1 MTQTI
6 SFGYGSKPAQLLS
19 NKLNRHGVIAGAT
32 GTGKTVTLKVL
43 AEQLSEAG
51 VPVLLSDIKGDL
63 ASLAE
68 KGEVTEKIAERLKKV
83 HVEDFEPSSYPV
95 AFWDIFGENGINI
108 RTTISEMGP
117 ILLSQL
123 LGLNETQEGILNIAF
138 KVADEQGLL
147 LIDIKDLRAM
157 LNYVGA
163 HASELRN
170 LYGNIAQ
177 QSIGTIL
184 RSLLVLEQQGGNQF
198 FGEPAFEIGDLFKTD
213 ASGRGTINVLSSEKL
228 FQTPKLYATFL
239 LWFLSELYENLPE
252 VGDLDK
258 PKLVF
263 FFDEAH
269 VLFNQSNPAVQA
281 KIELIVR
288 LIRSKGISIFFVTQ
302 NPTDIPNA
310 VASQLGNRIQHG
322 LRAFT
327 PAEQKNVKAVAET
340 FRQEEGKDLVS
351 VITNLKVGDA
361 VVSTLQ
367 EDGSPS
373 FAEVVSIYPPK
384 SKLDAVDAFVRQQ
397 LVNQSPFYDKYA
409 EMFDRESAHEQL
421 LALEQQFQQEQ
432 EQEEALAQREAE
444 KQAEAERKEA
454 EKQEALAQ
462 KEAEKQAK
470 LEEKE
475 RERQERELE
484 RQARQAATKKG
495 DSAMDRF
502 TKNNMSSVGR
512 EVGRVITRGVMGL
525 FKK

>member
-1 MTQTI
+1 
-6 SFGYGSKPAQLLS
+6 
-19 NKLNRHGVIAGAT
+19 
-32 GTGKTVTLKVL
+32 
-43 AEQLSEAG
+43 
-51 VPVLLSDIKGDL
+51 
-63 ASLAE
+63 
-68 KGEVTEKIAERLKKV
+68 
-83 HVEDFEPSSYPV
+83 
-95 AFWDIFGENGINI
+95 
-108 RTTISEMGP
+108 MGP
-117 ILLSQL
+117 ILLAQL

-138 KVADEQGLL
+138 KVADDQGLL

-163 HASELRN
+163 HAGELRN

-177 QSIGTIL
+177 QSIGSIL
-184 RSLLVLEQQGGNQF
+184 RSLLVLEQQGGDKF
-198 FGEPAFEIGDLFKTD
+198 FGEPAFEINDLFKQDQT
-213 ASGRGTINVLSSEKL
+213 GRGVINILASEKL

-269 VLFNQSNPAVQA
+269 VLFGQSNAAVQE

-310 VASQLGNRIQHG
+310 IASQLGNRVQHG

-340 FRQEEGKDLVS
+340 FRQEDGQDLVT

-384 SKLDAVDAFVRQQ
+384 SKLEAGDPLVRQQ
-397 LVNQSPFYDKYA
+397 LINQSAFYDKYA

-421 LALEQQFQQEQ
+421 AALDEQFKQEK
-432 EQEEALAQREAE
+432 EAELAQKEAE
-444 KQAEAERKEA
+444 KQAELDRKEA

-462 KEAEKQAK
+462 KEAERQAK

-475 RERQERELE
+475 REREQKELE
-484 RQARQAATKKG
+484 RQARQSATKRG

-502 TKNNMSSVGR
+502 TKNVMSSVGR

>member
-6 SFGYGSKPAQLLS
+6 SFGYGSKPAQFMA

-51 VPVLLSDIKGDL
+51 VPVFLSDIKGDL

-68 KGEVTEKIAERLKKV
+68 KGEVTEKIAERLAKV

-95 AFWDIFGENGINI
+95 AFWDVFGENGINI

-117 ILLSQL
+117 ILLAQL

-138 KVADEQGLL
+138 KVADDQGLL

-163 HASELRN
+163 HAGELRN

-177 QSIGTIL
+177 QSIGSIL
-184 RSLLVLEQQGGNQF
+184 RSLLVLEQQGGDKF
-198 FGEPAFEIGDLFKTD
+198 FGEPAFEINDLFKVD
-213 ASGRGTINVLSSEKL
+213 PSGRGVINILASEKL

-269 VLFNQSNPAVQA
+269 VLFSQSNAAVQE

-310 VASQLGNRIQHG
+310 IASQLGNRVQHG

-327 PAEQKNVKAVAET
+327 PAEQKNVRAVAET
-340 FRQEEGKDLVS
+340 FRQEDGQDLVT

-373 FAEVVSIYPPK
+373 FAEVVSVYPSK
-384 SKLDAVDAFVRQQ
+384 SKLDAGDPLVRQQ
-397 LVNQSPFYDKYA
+397 LINQSAFYDKYA

-421 LALEQQFQQEQ
+421 LALEEQFKQEQ
-432 EQEEALAQREAE
+432 EAAVAQKEAE
-444 KQAEAERKEA
+444 KEAELERKEA

-462 KEAEKQAK
+462 KEAERQAK

-475 RERQERELE
+475 REREQKELE
-484 RQARQAATKKG
+484 RQARQAATKRG

-502 TKNNMSSVGR
+502 TKNVMSSVGR

>member
-6 SFGYGSKPAQLLS
+6 SFGYGLKPAQLLS

-68 KGEVTEKIAERLKKV
+68 KGEVTEKIAERLEKV

-327 PAEQKNVKAVAET
+327 PAEQKNVKSVAET

-384 SKLDAVDAFVRQQ
+384 SKLDAIDAFTRQQ

-421 LALEQQFQQEQ
+421 LALEQQYQQEQ
-432 EQEEALAQREAE
+432 EEVLAQKEAE

-502 TKNNMSSVGR
+502 TKNIMSSVGR

>member
-327 PAEQKNVKAVAET
+327 PAEQKNVKSVAET

-432 EQEEALAQREAE
+432 EEALAQREAE

-475 RERQERELE
+475 R
-484 RQARQAATKKG
+484 
-495 DSAMDRF
+495 DR
-502 TKNNMSSVGR
+502 KSV
-512 EVGRVITRGVMGL
+512 V
-525 FKK
+525 

>member
-6 SFGYGSKPAQLLS
+6 SFGYGSKPAQFMA

-51 VPVLLSDIKGDL
+51 VPVFLSDIKGDL

-68 KGEVTEKIAERLKKV
+68 KGEVTEKIAERLAKV
-83 HVEDFEPSSYPV
+83 HVEDFEPSAYPV
-95 AFWDIFGENGINI
+95 AFWDVFGENGINI

-117 ILLSQL
+117 ILLAQL

-138 KVADEQGLL
+138 KVADDQGLL

-163 HASELRN
+163 HAGELRN

-177 QSIGTIL
+177 QSIGSIL
-184 RSLLVLEQQGGNQF
+184 RSLLVLEQQGGDKF
-198 FGEPAFEIGDLFKTD
+198 FGEPAFEINDLFKVD
-213 ASGRGTINVLSSEKL
+213 PSGRGVINILASEKL

-269 VLFNQSNPAVQA
+269 VLFSQSNAAVQE

-310 VASQLGNRIQHG
+310 IASQLGNRVQHG

-327 PAEQKNVKAVAET
+327 PAEQKNVRAVAET
-340 FRQEEGKDLVS
+340 FRQEDGQDLVT

-384 SKLDAVDAFVRQQ
+384 SKLEAGDPLVRQQ
-397 LVNQSPFYDKYA
+397 LINQSAFYDKYA

-421 LALEQQFQQEQ
+421 LALEEQFKQEQ
-432 EQEEALAQREAE
+432 EAEVAEKEAE
-444 KQAEAERKEA
+444 KQAELERKEA

-462 KEAEKQAK
+462 KEAERQAK

-475 RERQERELE
+475 REREQKELE
-484 RQARQAATKKG
+484 RQARQAATKRG

-502 TKNNMSSVGR
+502 TKNVMSSVGR

>member
-83 HVEDFEPSSYPV
+83 HVEDFEPSSYPL

-327 PAEQKNVKAVAET
+327 PAEQKNVKSVAET

-432 EQEEALAQREAE
+432 EEALAQREAK

-502 TKNNMSSVGR
+502 TKNIMSSVGR

>member
-6 SFGYGSKPAQLLS
+6 SFGYGSKPAQFMA

-51 VPVLLSDIKGDL
+51 VPVFLSDIKGDL

-68 KGEVTEKIAERLKKV
+68 KGEVTEKIAERLAKV

-95 AFWDIFGENGINI
+95 AFWDVFGENGINI

-117 ILLSQL
+117 ILLAQL

-138 KVADEQGLL
+138 KVADDQGLL

-163 HASELRN
+163 HAGELRN

-177 QSIGTIL
+177 QSIGSIL
-184 RSLLVLEQQGGNQF
+184 RSLLVLEQQGGDKF
-198 FGEPAFEIGDLFKTD
+198 FGEPAFEINDLFKVD
-213 ASGRGTINVLSSEKL
+213 PSGRGVNNILASEKL

-269 VLFNQSNPAVQA
+269 VLFSQSNAAVQE

-310 VASQLGNRIQHG
+310 IASQLGNRVQHG

-327 PAEQKNVKAVAET
+327 PAEQKNVRAVAET
-340 FRQEEGKDLVS
+340 FRQEDGQDLVT

-384 SKLDAVDAFVRQQ
+384 SKLEAGDPLVRQQ
-397 LVNQSPFYDKYA
+397 LINQSAFYDKYA

-421 LALEQQFQQEQ
+421 LALEEQFKQEQ
-432 EQEEALAQREAE
+432 EAEVAQKEAE
-444 KQAEAERKEA
+444 KQAELERKEA

-462 KEAEKQAK
+462 KEAERQAK

-475 RERQERELE
+475 REREQKELE
-484 RQARQAATKKG
+484 RQARQAATKRG

-502 TKNNMSSVGR
+502 TKNVMSSVGR

>member
-1 MTQTI
+1 MGQTI
-6 SFGYGSKPAQLLS
+6 AFGYGTKSATLLT

-51 VPVLLSDIKGDL
+51 IPVLLSDIKGDL

-68 KGEVTEKIAERLKKV
+68 KGELTEKISERLKKV
-83 HVEDFEPSSYPV
+83 QLEEFEPQAYPV
-95 AFWDIFGENGINI
+95 NFWDVFGENGIHI

-163 HASELRN
+163 HAAELRT

-177 QSIGTIL
+177 QSIGSIL
-184 RSLLVLEQQGGNQF
+184 RSLLVLEQQGGNEF
-198 FGEPAFEIGDLFKTD
+198 FGEPAFEINDLFKVD
-213 ASGRGTINVLSSEKL
+213 ENGLGTINVLASEKL

-239 LWFLSELYENLPE
+239 LWFLSELYEMLPE
-252 VGDLDK
+252 VGDLEK

-269 VLFNQSNPAVQA
+269 VLFSQSNTAVQE

-288 LIRSKGISIFFVTQ
+288 LIRSKGIGIFFVTQ

-310 VASQLGNRIQHG
+310 IASQLGNRVQHG

-340 FRQEEGKDLVS
+340 FRQEDGQDLVT

-384 SKLDAVDAFVRQQ
+384 SKLDAVDPLVRQQ
-397 LVNQSPFYDKYA
+397 LLNQSSFYDKYT
-409 EMFDRESAHEQL
+409 EMIDRESAHEQL
-421 LALEQQFQQEQ
+421 AVLEEQYQQ
-432 EQEEALAQREAE
+432 
-444 KQAEAERKEA
+444 KQEA
-454 EKQEALAQ
+454 EKQEVIAQ
-462 KEAEKQAK
+462 KEAERQAK

-475 RERQERELE
+475 REREQKELE
-484 RQARQAATKKG
+484 RQARQSATKRG
-495 DSAMDRF
+495 DSAIDRF
-502 TKNNMSSVGR
+502 TKNIMSSIGR
-512 EVGRVITRGVMGL
+512 EVGRAITRGVMGL

>member
-327 PAEQKNVKAVAET
+327 PAEQKNVKSVAET

-432 EQEEALAQREAE
+432 EEVLAQREAE

-502 TKNNMSSVGR
+502 TKNIMSSVGR

>member
-68 KGEVTEKIAERLKKV
+68 KGEVTEKIAERLKRV

-213 ASGRGTINVLSSEKL
+213 ASRRGTINVLSSEKL

-327 PAEQKNVKAVAET
+327 PAEQKNVKSVAET

-432 EQEEALAQREAE
+432 EEALAQREAE

-502 TKNNMSSVGR
+502 TKNIMSSVGR

>member
-6 SFGYGSKPAQLLS
+6 SFGYGSKPAQFMA

-51 VPVLLSDIKGDL
+51 VPVFLSDIKGDL

-68 KGEVTEKIAERLKKV
+68 KGEVTEKIAERLAKV
-83 HVEDFEPSSYPV
+83 HLEDFEPSSYPV
-95 AFWDIFGENGINI
+95 AFWDVFGKNGINI

-117 ILLSQL
+117 ILLAQL

-138 KVADEQGLL
+138 KVADDQGLL

-163 HASELRN
+163 HAGELRN

-177 QSIGTIL
+177 QSIGSIL
-184 RSLLVLEQQGGNQF
+184 RSLLVLEQQGGDKF
-198 FGEPAFEIGDLFKTD
+198 FGEPAFEINDLFKVD
-213 ASGRGTINVLSSEKL
+213 PSGRGVINILASEKL

-269 VLFNQSNPAVQA
+269 VLFSQSNAAVQE

-310 VASQLGNRIQHG
+310 IASQLGNRVQHG

-327 PAEQKNVKAVAET
+327 PAEQKNVRAVAET
-340 FRQEEGKDLVS
+340 FRQEDGQDLVT

-384 SKLDAVDAFVRQQ
+384 SKLEAGDPLVRQQ
-397 LVNQSPFYDKYA
+397 LINQSAFYDKYA

-421 LALEQQFQQEQ
+421 LALEEQFKQEQ
-432 EQEEALAQREAE
+432 EAAVAQKEAE
-444 KQAEAERKEA
+444 KQAELERKEA

-462 KEAEKQAK
+462 KEAERQAK

-475 RERQERELE
+475 REREQKELE
-484 RQARQAATKKG
+484 RQARQAATKRG

-502 TKNNMSSVGR
+502 TKNVMSSVGR

>member
-6 SFGYGSKPAQLLS
+6 SFGYGSKPAQFMA

-51 VPVLLSDIKGDL
+51 VPVFLSDIKGDL

-68 KGEVTEKIAERLKKV
+68 KGEVTEKIVERLAKV

-95 AFWDIFGENGINI
+95 AFWDVFGENGINI

-117 ILLSQL
+117 ILLAQL

-138 KVADEQGLL
+138 KVADDQGLL

-163 HASELRN
+163 HAGELRN

-177 QSIGTIL
+177 QSIGSIL
-184 RSLLVLEQQGGNQF
+184 RSLLVLEQQGGDKF
-198 FGEPAFEIGDLFKTD
+198 FGEPAFEINDLFKVD
-213 ASGRGTINVLSSEKL
+213 PSGRGVINILASEKL

-269 VLFNQSNPAVQA
+269 VLFSQSNAAVQE

-310 VASQLGNRIQHG
+310 IASQLGNRVQHG

-327 PAEQKNVKAVAET
+327 PAEQKNVRAVAET
-340 FRQEEGKDLVS
+340 FRQEDGQDLVT

-373 FAEVVSIYPPK
+373 FAEVVSVYPPK
-384 SKLDAVDAFVRQQ
+384 SKLEAGDPLVRQQ
-397 LVNQSPFYDKYA
+397 LINQSAFYDKYA

-421 LALEQQFQQEQ
+421 LALEEQFKQEQ
-432 EQEEALAQREAE
+432 EAAVAQKEAE
-444 KQAEAERKEA
+444 KQAELERKEA

-462 KEAEKQAK
+462 KEAERQAK

-475 RERQERELE
+475 REREQKELE
-484 RQARQAATKKG
+484 RQARQAATKRG

-502 TKNNMSSVGR
+502 TKNIMSSVGR

>member
-95 AFWDIFGENGINI
+95 AFWDVFGENGINI

-198 FGEPAFEIGDLFKTD
+198 FGETAFEIGDLFKTD

-327 PAEQKNVKAVAET
+327 PAEQKNVKSLAET

-432 EQEEALAQREAE
+432 EEALAQREAE

-502 TKNNMSSVGR
+502 TKNIMSSVGR

>member
-327 PAEQKNVKAVAET
+327 PAEQKNVKSVAET

-373 FAEVVSIYPPK
+373 FAEVVSIYPSK

-421 LALEQQFQQEQ
+421 LALEQQFQQ

-502 TKNNMSSVGR
+502 TKNIMSSVGR

>member
-6 SFGYGSKPAQLLS
+6 SFGYGSKPAQFMA

-51 VPVLLSDIKGDL
+51 VPVFLSDIKGDL

-68 KGEVTEKIAERLKKV
+68 KGEVTEKIAERLAKV

-95 AFWDIFGENGINI
+95 AFWDVFGENGINI

-117 ILLSQL
+117 ILLAQL

-138 KVADEQGLL
+138 KVADDQGLL

-163 HASELRN
+163 HAGELRN

-177 QSIGTIL
+177 QSIGSIL
-184 RSLLVLEQQGGNQF
+184 RSLLVLEQQGGDKF
-198 FGEPAFEIGDLFKTD
+198 FGEPAFEINDLFKVD
-213 ASGRGTINVLSSEKL
+213 PSGRGVINILASEKL

-269 VLFNQSNPAVQA
+269 VLFSQSNAAVQE

-310 VASQLGNRIQHG
+310 IASQLGNRVQHG

-327 PAEQKNVKAVAET
+327 PAEQKNVRAVAET
-340 FRQEEGKDLVS
+340 FRQEDGQDLVT

-384 SKLDAVDAFVRQQ
+384 SKLEAGDPLVRQQ
-397 LVNQSPFYDKYA
+397 LINQSAFYDKYA

-421 LALEQQFQQEQ
+421 LALEEQFKQEQ
-432 EQEEALAQREAE
+432 EAAVAQKEAE
-444 KQAEAERKEA
+444 KQAELERKEA

-462 KEAEKQAK
+462 KEAERQAK

-475 RERQERELE
+475 REREQKELE
-484 RQARQAATKKG
+484 RQARQAATKRG

-502 TKNNMSSVGR
+502 TKNVMSSVGR

>member
-68 KGEVTEKIAERLKKV
+68 KGEVTEKIAERLKRV
-83 HVEDFEPSSYPV
+83 YVEDFEPSSYPV

-184 RSLLVLEQQGGNQF
+184 RGLLVLEQQGGNQF

-228 FQTPKLYATFL
+228 FLTPKLYATFL

-327 PAEQKNVKAVAET
+327 PAEQKNVKSVAET

-432 EQEEALAQREAE
+432 EEALAQR
-444 KQAEAERKEA
+444 EA

-502 TKNNMSSVGR
+502 TKNIMSSVGR

>member
-198 FGEPAFEIGDLFKTD
+198 FGEPAFEIADLFKTD

-327 PAEQKNVKAVAET
+327 PAEQKNVKSVAET

-432 EQEEALAQREAE
+432 EEALAQREAE

-502 TKNNMSSVGR
+502 TKNIMSSVGR

>member
-6 SFGYGSKPAQLLS
+6 SFGYGSKPAQFMA

-51 VPVLLSDIKGDL
+51 VPVFLSDIKGDL

-68 KGEVTEKIAERLKKV
+68 KGEVTEKIAERLAKV
-83 HVEDFEPSSYPV
+83 HLEDFEPSSYPV
-95 AFWDIFGENGINI
+95 AFWDVFGENGINI

-117 ILLSQL
+117 ILLAQL

-138 KVADEQGLL
+138 KVADDQGLL

-163 HASELRN
+163 HAGELRN

-177 QSIGTIL
+177 QSIGSIL
-184 RSLLVLEQQGGNQF
+184 RSLLVLEQQGGDKF
-198 FGEPAFEIGDLFKTD
+198 FGEPAFEINDLFKVD
-213 ASGRGTINVLSSEKL
+213 PSGRGVINILASEKL

-269 VLFNQSNPAVQA
+269 VLFSQSNTAVQE

-310 VASQLGNRIQHG
+310 IASQLGNRVQHG

-327 PAEQKNVKAVAET
+327 PAEQKNVRAVAET
-340 FRQEEGKDLVS
+340 FRQEDGQDLVT

-384 SKLDAVDAFVRQQ
+384 SKLEAGDPLVRQQ
-397 LVNQSPFYDKYA
+397 LINQSAFYDKYA

-421 LALEQQFQQEQ
+421 AALDEQFQQEK
-432 EQEEALAQREAE
+432 EAELAQKEAE
-444 KQAEAERKEA
+444 KQAELERKEA

-475 RERQERELE
+475 REREQKELE
-484 RQARQAATKKG
+484 RQARQAATKRG

-502 TKNNMSSVGR
+502 TKNVMSSVGR

>member
-327 PAEQKNVKAVAET
+327 PAEQKNVKSVAET

-432 EQEEALAQREAE
+432 EEALAQREAA

-502 TKNNMSSVGR
+502 TKNIMSSVGR

>member
-6 SFGYGSKPAQLLS
+6 SFGYGSKPAQFMA

-51 VPVLLSDIKGDL
+51 VPVFLSDIKGDL

-68 KGEVTEKIAERLKKV
+68 KGEVTEKIAERLAKV
-83 HVEDFEPSSYPV
+83 HVEDFEPSAYPV
-95 AFWDIFGENGINI
+95 AFWDVFGENGINI

-117 ILLSQL
+117 ILLAQL

-138 KVADEQGLL
+138 KVADDQGLL

-163 HASELRN
+163 HAGELRN

-177 QSIGTIL
+177 QSIGSIL
-184 RSLLVLEQQGGNQF
+184 RSLLVLEQQGGDKF
-198 FGEPAFEIGDLFKTD
+198 FGEPAFEINDLFKVD
-213 ASGRGTINVLSSEKL
+213 PSGRGVINILASEKL

-269 VLFNQSNPAVQA
+269 VLFSQSNAAVQE

-310 VASQLGNRIQHG
+310 IASQLGNRVQHG

-340 FRQEEGKDLVS
+340 FRQEDGQDLVT

-384 SKLDAVDAFVRQQ
+384 SKLEAGDPLVRQQ
-397 LVNQSPFYDKYA
+397 LINQSAFYDKYA

-421 LALEQQFQQEQ
+421 LALEEQFKQEQ
-432 EQEEALAQREAE
+432 EAAVAQKEAE
-444 KQAEAERKEA
+444 KQAELERKEA

-462 KEAEKQAK
+462 KEAERQAK

-475 RERQERELE
+475 REREQKELE
-484 RQARQAATKKG
+484 RQARQAATKRG

-502 TKNNMSSVGR
+502 TKNVMSSVGR

>member
-1 MTQTI
+1 MP
-6 SFGYGSKPAQLLS
+6 K
-19 NKLNRHGVIAGAT
+19 
-32 GTGKTVTLKVL
+32 
-43 AEQLSEAG
+43 
-51 VPVLLSDIKGDL
+51 
-63 ASLAE
+63 

-302 NPTDIPNA
+302 KPTDIPNA

-327 PAEQKNVKAVAET
+327 PAEQKNVKSVAET

-432 EQEEALAQREAE
+432 EEALAQREAA

-502 TKNNMSSVGR
+502 TKNIMSSVGR

>member
-327 PAEQKNVKAVAET
+327 PAEQKNVKSVAET

-397 LVNQSPFYDKYA
+397 IINQSPFYDKYA

-432 EQEEALAQREAE
+432 EEVLAQR
-444 KQAEAERKEA
+444 
-454 EKQEALAQ
+454 
-462 KEAEKQAK
+462 EAEKQAK

-502 TKNNMSSVGR
+502 TKNIMSSVGR

>member
-1 MTQTI
+1 MRYNKKDNQFYFKIRKEINTVPDKYVRGKVYFSKSQTKKI
-6 SFGYGSKPAQLLS
+6 KELLRSKESPLTYRIKVKNGRYYLQIIFQYKHNTTMCDTRNS
-19 NKLNRHGVIAGAT
+19 NGVIGVDFNKGFVAVSETDSYGNLINT
-32 GTGKTVTLKVL
+32 FNIKYRFRSGTKTESDFQWIAKI
-43 AEQLSEAG
+43 LSEYC
-51 VPVLLSDIKGDL
+51 L
-63 ASLAE
+63 
-68 KGEVTEKIAERLKKV
+68 
-83 HVEDFEPSSYPV
+83 
-95 AFWDIFGENGINI
+95 
-108 RTTISEMGP
+108 
-117 ILLSQL
+117 
-123 LGLNETQEGILNIAF
+123 
-138 KVADEQGLL
+138 
-147 LIDIKDLRAM
+147 
-157 LNYVGA
+157 
-163 HASELRN
+163 
-170 LYGNIAQ
+170 
-177 QSIGTIL
+177 
-184 RSLLVLEQQGGNQF
+184 
-198 FGEPAFEIGDLFKTD
+198 
-213 ASGRGTINVLSSEKL
+213 
-228 FQTPKLYATFL
+228 
-239 LWFLSELYENLPE
+239 
-252 VGDLDK
+252 
-258 PKLVF
+258 
-263 FFDEAH
+263 
-269 VLFNQSNPAVQA
+269 
-281 KIELIVR
+281 
-288 LIRSKGISIFFVTQ
+288 
-302 NPTDIPNA
+302 
-310 VASQLGNRIQHG
+310 
-322 LRAFT
+322 
-327 PAEQKNVKAVAET
+327 
-340 FRQEEGKDLVS
+340 EEGKDLVS

-432 EQEEALAQREAE
+432 EEALAQREAE

-502 TKNNMSSVGR
+502 TKNIMSSVGR

>member
-198 FGEPAFEIGDLFKTD
+198 FGEPAFEIADLFKTD

-327 PAEQKNVKAVAET
+327 PAEQKNVKAVAGT

-432 EQEEALAQREAE
+432 EEVLAQR
-444 KQAEAERKEA
+444 
-454 EKQEALAQ
+454 
-462 KEAEKQAK
+462 EAEKQAK

-502 TKNNMSSVGR
+502 TKNIMSSVGR

>member
-198 FGEPAFEIGDLFKTD
+198 FGEPAFEIADLFKTD

-239 LWFLSELYENLPE
+239 LWFLSELYESLPE

-351 VITNLKVGDA
+351 GITNLKVGDA

-432 EQEEALAQREAE
+432 EEVLAQR
-444 KQAEAERKEA
+444 
-454 EKQEALAQ
+454 
-462 KEAEKQAK
+462 EAEKQAK

-502 TKNNMSSVGR
+502 TKNIMSSVGR

>member
-68 KGEVTEKIAERLKKV
+68 KGEVTEKIAERLEKV

-327 PAEQKNVKAVAET
+327 PAEQKNVKSVAET

-384 SKLDAVDAFVRQQ
+384 SKLDAVDVFIRQQ

-421 LALEQQFQQEQ
+421 LALEQQFQQ

-502 TKNNMSSVGR
+502 TKNIMSSVGR

>member
-83 HVEDFEPSSYPV
+83 HVENFEPSSYPV

-198 FGEPAFEIGDLFKTD
+198 FGEPSFEIGDLFKTD

-310 VASQLGNRIQHG
+310 VASQLGNRIQHS

-327 PAEQKNVKAVAET
+327 PAEQKNVKSVAET

-432 EQEEALAQREAE
+432 EEILAQ
-444 KQAEAERKEA
+444 KEA

-502 TKNNMSSVGR
+502 TKNIMSSVGR

>member
-6 SFGYGSKPAQLLS
+6 SFGYGLKPAQLLS

-83 HVEDFEPSSYPV
+83 HVEHFEPSSYPV

-432 EQEEALAQREAE
+432 EEALAQREAE

-502 TKNNMSSVGR
+502 TKNIMSSVGR

>member
-43 AEQLSEAG
+43 AEQLSEAC

-68 KGEVTEKIAERLKKV
+68 KGEVTEKIAERLKRV

-327 PAEQKNVKAVAET
+327 PAEQKNVKSVAET

-432 EQEEALAQREAE
+432 EEALAQREAE

-462 KEAEKQAK
+462 KEDEKQAK

-502 TKNNMSSVGR
+502 TKNIMSSVGR

>member
-6 SFGYGSKPAQLLS
+6 SFGYGSKPAQFMA

-51 VPVLLSDIKGDL
+51 VPVFLSDIKGDL

-68 KGEVTEKIAERLKKV
+68 KGEVTEKIAERLAKV

-95 AFWDIFGENGINI
+95 AFWDVFGENGINI

-117 ILLSQL
+117 ILLAQL

-138 KVADEQGLL
+138 KVADDQGLL

-163 HASELRN
+163 HAGELRN

-177 QSIGTIL
+177 QSIGSIL
-184 RSLLVLEQQGGNQF
+184 RSLLVLEQQGGDKF
-198 FGEPAFEIGDLFKTD
+198 FGEPAFEINDLFKVD
-213 ASGRGTINVLSSEKL
+213 PSGRGVINILASEKL

-269 VLFNQSNPAVQA
+269 VLFSQSNAAVQE

-310 VASQLGNRIQHG
+310 IASQLGNRVQHG

-327 PAEQKNVKAVAET
+327 PAEQKNVRAVAET
-340 FRQEEGKDLVS
+340 FRQEDGQDLVT

-373 FAEVVSIYPPK
+373 FAEVVSVYPPK
-384 SKLDAVDAFVRQQ
+384 SKLDAGDPLVRQQ
-397 LVNQSPFYDKYA
+397 LINQSAFYDKYA

-421 LALEQQFQQEQ
+421 LALEEQFKQEQ
-432 EQEEALAQREAE
+432 EAAVAQKEAE
-444 KQAEAERKEA
+444 KQAELERKEA

-475 RERQERELE
+475 REREQKELE
-484 RQARQAATKKG
+484 RQARQAATKRG

-502 TKNNMSSVGR
+502 TKNIMSSVGR

>member
-184 RSLLVLEQQGGNQF
+184 RRLLVLEQQGGNQF

-327 PAEQKNVKAVAET
+327 PAEQKNVKSVAET

-432 EQEEALAQREAE
+432 EEALAQREAE

-502 TKNNMSSVGR
+502 TKNIMSSVGR

>member
-184 RSLLVLEQQGGNQF
+184 RRLLVLEQQGGNQF

-327 PAEQKNVKAVAET
+327 PAEQKNVKAVAGT

-432 EQEEALAQREAE
+432 EEVLAQR
-444 KQAEAERKEA
+444 
-454 EKQEALAQ
+454 
-462 KEAEKQAK
+462 EAEKQAK

-502 TKNNMSSVGR
+502 TKNIMSSVGR

>member
-263 FFDEAH
+263 FSDEAH

-327 PAEQKNVKAVAET
+327 PAEQKNVKSVAET

-432 EQEEALAQREAE
+432 EEALAQREAE

-502 TKNNMSSVGR
+502 TKNIMSSVGR

>member
-6 SFGYGSKPAQLLS
+6 SFGYGSKPAQFMA

-51 VPVLLSDIKGDL
+51 VPVFLSDIKGDL

-68 KGEVTEKIAERLKKV
+68 KGEVTEKIAERLAKV

-95 AFWDIFGENGINI
+95 AFWDVFGENGINI

-117 ILLSQL
+117 ILLAQL

-138 KVADEQGLL
+138 KVADDQGLL

-163 HASELRN
+163 HAGELRN

-177 QSIGTIL
+177 QSIGSIL
-184 RSLLVLEQQGGNQF
+184 RSLLVLEQQGGDKF
-198 FGEPAFEIGDLFKTD
+198 FGEPAFEINDLFKVD
-213 ASGRGTINVLSSEKL
+213 PSGRGVINILASEKL

-269 VLFNQSNPAVQA
+269 VLFSQSNTAVQE

-310 VASQLGNRIQHG
+310 IASQLGNRVQHG

-340 FRQEEGKDLVS
+340 FRQEDGQDLVT

-384 SKLDAVDAFVRQQ
+384 SKLEAGDPLVRQQ
-397 LVNQSPFYDKYA
+397 LINQSAFYDKYA

-421 LALEQQFQQEQ
+421 LALEEQFKQEQ
-432 EQEEALAQREAE
+432 EAAVAQKEAE
-444 KQAEAERKEA
+444 KQAELERKEA

-475 RERQERELE
+475 REREQKELE
-484 RQARQAATKKG
+484 RQARQAATQRG

-502 TKNNMSSVGR
+502 TKNIMSSVGR

>member
-68 KGEVTEKIAERLKKV
+68 KGEVTEKIVERLKKV

-198 FGEPAFEIGDLFKTD
+198 FGEPAFEIADLFKTD

-432 EQEEALAQREAE
+432 EEVLAQREAE

-502 TKNNMSSVGR
+502 TKNIMSSVGR

>member
-6 SFGYGSKPAQLLS
+6 SFGYGSKPAQFMA

-51 VPVLLSDIKGDL
+51 VPVFLSDIKGDL

-68 KGEVTEKIAERLKKV
+68 KGEVTEKIAERLAKV
-83 HVEDFEPSSYPV
+83 HLEDFEPSSYPV
-95 AFWDIFGENGINI
+95 AFWDVFGENGINI

-117 ILLSQL
+117 ILLAQL

-138 KVADEQGLL
+138 KVADDQGLL

-163 HASELRN
+163 HAGELRN

-177 QSIGTIL
+177 QSIGSIL
-184 RSLLVLEQQGGNQF
+184 RSLLVLEQQGGDKF
-198 FGEPAFEIGDLFKTD
+198 FGEPAFEINDLFKVD
-213 ASGRGTINVLSSEKL
+213 PSGRGVINILASEKL

-269 VLFNQSNPAVQA
+269 VLFSQSNAAVQE

-310 VASQLGNRIQHG
+310 IASQLGNRVQHG

-327 PAEQKNVKAVAET
+327 PAEQKNVRAVAET
-340 FRQEEGKDLVS
+340 FRQEDGQDLVT

-373 FAEVVSIYPPK
+373 FAEVVSVYPPK
-384 SKLDAVDAFVRQQ
+384 SKLEAGDPLVRQQ
-397 LVNQSPFYDKYA
+397 LINQSAFYDKYA

-421 LALEQQFQQEQ
+421 LALEEQFKQEQ
-432 EQEEALAQREAE
+432 EAAVAQKEAE
-444 KQAEAERKEA
+444 KQAELERKEA

-462 KEAEKQAK
+462 KEAERQAK

-475 RERQERELE
+475 REREQKELE
-484 RQARQAATKKG
+484 RQARQAATKRG

-502 TKNNMSSVGR
+502 TKNIMSSVGR